1 MEQEIL
7 KDLKTNVLKWYEFK
21 NNSEIMYIGQ
31 NQELIVYLKKY
42 HKIDSVQKIDEIK
55 ENKKYDYI
63 IVDTVLIDTVEI
75 KNLKQYIKPE
85 SKVIFLLD
93 NKYGIRN
100 FVTYNYDKQISCLDE
115 DTEYV
120 NIQNICKELQQ
131 NEFYINKYMLYPN
144 KNKVDMIIN
153 ENYNEILDK
162 IEKYFYNY
170 EDEKIIICNEIKVL
184 KNIQK
189 YDMQLFKKLANS
201 YFIEASLEPIKND
214 IKYVSYNNYRR
225 EKYRLITKI
234 KEDKVEKKEENEK
247 SKSHI
252 KDIVKNLDILKQYNF
267 KILDKFE
274 DDILYSDFIKNKQTL
289 DVQLAENYSN
299 TDYIL
304 KIISEIKE
312 ELLKHTIGYDQI
324 PDDSICKKISPEL
337 SQELNFLEYAFY
349 DMVPKNC
356 FYIDGEFY
364 FFDQE
369 WMEKYLPVEFIVYR
383 AIINS
388 YDLVR
393 KINVDELL
401 EKINIYQYKELFE
414 KIDEELRKKLIDVD
428 RLKICQKEN
437 RKMYEIVYDN
447 KVLIN
452 KMNEYEQLI
461 EAYKENDKK
470 QDKYIKMLE
479 YEISKLIEKKGT

>member
-1 MEQEIL
+1 MEEEIL
-7 KDLKTNVLKWYEFK
+7 KDLSTNVLKWYEFK
-21 NNSEIMYIGQ
+21 DNAEIMYIGE
-31 NQELIVYLKKY
+31 NQEIVTYLKRKY
-42 HKIDSVQKIDEIK
+42 KTNVTKEIK
-55 ENKKYDYI
+55 DIQGKRKYDYI
-63 IVDTVLIDTVEI
+63 IVDSVLLNILDI
-75 KNLKQYIKPE
+75 KNLKQYME
-85 SKVIFLLD
+85 VDSKIIFLVD
-93 NKYGIRN
+93 NKYGISN
-100 FVTYNYDKQISCLDE
+100 FVTYNYNEQISCLDE
-115 DTEYV
+115 NKQYV
-120 NIQNICKELQQ
+120 SIEKTCEELQK

-144 KNKVDMIIN
+144 KSKVDMIIN
-153 ENYNEILDK
+153 ENYHEISDK

-170 EDEKIIICNEIKVL
+170 EQEKIILCDEINVL
-184 KNIQK
+184 RNIQK

-214 IKYVSYNNYRR
+214 IKYVSYNNYRK

-234 KEDKVEKKEENEK
+234 KEEKVEKQEENEK
-247 SKSHI
+247 AKIHI
-252 KDIVKNLDILKQYNF
+252 KEISKNLEMLRKYNF

-274 DDILYSDFIKNKQTL
+274 NDTLYSDFVKNKQTL
-289 DVQLAENYSN
+289 DVQLAENYNN
-299 TDYIL
+299 TEYII

-312 ELLKHTIGYDQI
+312 ELLKHTIEYEQI
-324 PDDSICKKISPEL
+324 PNDSICKRISPEL
-337 SQELNFLEYAFY
+337 LQELNFLEYAFY
-349 DMVPKNC
+349 DMIPKNC
-356 FYIDGEFY
+356 FHIDREFY

-369 WMEKYLPVEFIVYR
+369 WMEKYLPVEFIIYR
-383 AIINS
+383 SIINS

-401 EKINIYQYKELFE
+401 EKLNILQYKEIFE
-414 KIDEELRKKLIDVD
+414 KIDQELREKLIDTE
-428 RLKICQKEN
+428 RLQICQKAN

-447 KVLIN
+447 KVLLN